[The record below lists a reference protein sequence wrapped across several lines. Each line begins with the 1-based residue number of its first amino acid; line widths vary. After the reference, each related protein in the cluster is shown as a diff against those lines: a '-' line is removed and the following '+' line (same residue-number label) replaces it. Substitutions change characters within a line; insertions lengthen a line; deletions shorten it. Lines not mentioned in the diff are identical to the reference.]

1 MMSLKKRSN
10 DENEKRMTE
19 SAIRQVDPSNRV
31 SFGFNNSSWVHIF
44 MLLIFLGSKFTCLLK
59 VHYSLFLIW
68 SQLIQ
73 INPVDMMNEPKFPL
87 PKIGQLNIY

>member
-31 SFGFNNSSWVHIF
+31 SFGFNNSSFDAFDIF
-44 MLLIFLGSKFTCLLK
+44 R
-59 VHYSLFLIW
+59 
-68 SQLIQ
+68 
-73 INPVDMMNEPKFPL
+73 
-87 PKIGQLNIY
+87 